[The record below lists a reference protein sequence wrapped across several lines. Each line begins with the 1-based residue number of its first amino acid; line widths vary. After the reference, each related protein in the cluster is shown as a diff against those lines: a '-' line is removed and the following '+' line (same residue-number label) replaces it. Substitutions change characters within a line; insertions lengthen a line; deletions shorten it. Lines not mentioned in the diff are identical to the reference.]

1 MPWFSR
7 NDTGWLSRSENS
19 ATSTLA
25 PVTSLRPDDWTC
37 TAARWTTR
45 WKPAVGNGSLG
56 VWVTMPVRRL
66 SMKASRWW
74 RRRSISTPQA
84 LSTGVASSS
93 SVIASSR
100 CSSVAYSC
108 RRSPA
113 SAKARW
119 RDFSRFL
126 DNIDIEPPRL
136 IYELMTLLFLQR
148 ALQRM
153 LVLARVVDS
162 LGDLGLGHL
171 VGIDTANPH
180 ALLMDVKH
188 DLGRLFAVLLEDVL
202 QDVDDEL
209 HGGVVVVEHQ
219 HLVHRCL
226 LGADPG
232 QRQRPAPALIVA
244 VAVLATRRR
253 RRLRRPAGRLPGPPQ
268 PAAVTAPVV
277 YGNRGKLFCLSVP

>member
-7 NDTGWLSRSENS
+7 NDTAWLSRSENS
-19 ATSTLA
+19 ATITLA

-56 VWVTMPVRRL
+56 VWVTMHFRRL
-66 SMKASRWW
+66 SIKASRSWC
-74 RRRSISTPQA
+74 RRSTSTPQG

-113 SAKARW
+113 SAKGRW

-126 DNIDIEPPRL
+126 DNMDIEPPRQN
-136 IYELMTLLFLQR
+136 YELRTLLFLQR

-153 LVLARVVDS
+153 LVLARVVDR
-162 LGDLGLGHL
+162 LGYLGLVHF
-171 VGIDTANPH
+171 VGIDTANP
-180 ALLMDVKH
+180 
-188 DLGRLFAVLLEDVL
+188 
-202 QDVDDEL
+202 
-209 HGGVVVVEHQ
+209 
-219 HLVHRCL
+219 
-226 LGADPG
+226 
-232 QRQRPAPALIVA
+232 
-244 VAVLATRRR
+244 
-253 RRLRRPAGRLPGPPQ
+253 
-268 PAAVTAPVV
+268 
-277 YGNRGKLFCLSVP
+277 